1 MSDVARPSDEY
12 RLWNPF
18 TQMQDFLGS
27 QLLIVERGE
36 GPYLFDQR
44 GKQYLNLTSC
54 LWNAPLGLSCTE
66 VVEAIGAQLENLGY
80 STLFRASHRPAIN
93 LANRIAHITP
103 DGLSRVFLTSNGSES
118 VETAI
123 KMVRQFFSRK
133 GSGKYKVISLERA
146 YHGVS
151 YGALAASGSPGDKAG
166 FEPMP
171 EGFIQ
176 VPAPYSRDARS
187 PEAAAAIAASAAQE
201 LEKTILAEGPETVAM
216 FLIEPVQ
223 GFGGVIIPTQAYFD
237 AITETCRKY
246 DVKLVLDEVTTGFG
260 RTGRMFAAE
269 NWGLKPDVMCLGK
282 ALGAG
287 YFPVGAT
294 VASEEIWNAF
304 QGRASGDKLNHGSTN
319 AGHPGA
325 CAAAL
330 AAIDIYTR
338 DDLISRAKSNGE
350 HFLESLK
357 ELAALSIVD
366 DVRGIGMMFA
376 IDLVRDGTTREPL
389 DEAAMTRI
397 ITGCFANGLWV
408 HLAGSR
414 ILLLPP
420 FIMDA
425 PLLDE
430 AYTKL
435 KKVLTKAQGW
445 V

>member
-1 MSDVARPSDEY
+1 MSDSALPYDEY

-18 TQMQDFLGS
+18 TQMQDFLDS

-66 VVEAIGAQLENLGY
+66 VVEAIGAQLQDLGY

-93 LANRIAHITP
+93 LANRIAEITP

-123 KMVRQFFSRK
+123 KMVRRYFSRK
-133 GSGKYKVISLERA
+133 GSGKYKVISLEGA

-151 YGALAASGSPGDKAG
+151 YGALAASGSPEDKAG
-166 FEPMP
+166 FGPMP

-187 PEAAAAIAASAAQE
+187 PVTAAAIAASAAQE

-223 GFGGVIIPTQAYFD
+223 GFGGIIIPTQAYFD
-237 AITETCRKY
+237 AVVETCRKY

-304 QGRASGDKLNHGSTN
+304 QGKAGDDKLNHGSTN

-338 DDLISRAKSNGE
+338 DDLIGRAKLNGE
-350 HFLESLK
+350 RFLESLK

-376 IDLVRDGTTREPL
+376 IDFVRDGSTREPL

-397 ITGCFANGLWV
+397 VTGCFANGLWV

-420 FIMDA
+420 FIMDR

-430 AYTKL
+430 AYIKL